1 MNPAL
6 NNFIKDNSPVIDPRI
21 GDGISYSESG
31 KIPAFIDRVLRIN
44 SASFPKGMVYKGLRK
59 ATPLEGYKY
68 QTRPLNNIRRYD
80 INRNDIRMYVFDFE
94 FNGTP
99 MSKYIYLPFIS
110 RHGFMHMNGVKYVV
124 SPVVADGIMTIKPN
138 SIFVKLIKTKLW
150 FERFV
155 TQIVVDGVREYVPIY
170 FSKIHHKESDGSAG
184 GRMIKM
190 KPTLVHYL
198 CCKYGLTKTLELF
211 GLTDVRMVD
220 IQEFKNNPDQYP
232 REDWV
237 VIESTG
243 KKPARTY
250 SYMFYTP
257 MQYLFLVPRKE
268 YEAISTSPSVMGT
281 LIYILEHFPS
291 PRRMNP
297 DTINNID
304 AWRLMLGESIR
315 SSDEHYA
322 VIKNAMDK
330 HMISLDEYV
339 DEMVHDDFK
348 RIGFAQIDSVYKLF
362 IFIVQNFNLMVSEV
376 NKIATSN
383 SFYGKQLQV
392 LQFLLF
398 NIVKAINRCYFELNS
413 LRIEQERDPNKNIKD
428 DDIRKILNNIRP
440 EEIMRIKEHA
450 EIIPVEDPTDLPLL
464 KLGRIVVPQ
473 EKSDKLRTAKTSFD
487 VNSPENKLNA
497 SLIEAGAALDMAK
510 ADPAGRNRINLF
522 VNLSDDLT
530 IIPNPKL
537 EPIMSELRDKLGQD

>member
-6 NNFIKDNSPVIDPRI
+6 NNFIKEETPVIDPRI

-155 TQIVVDGVREYVPIY
+155 CQVVVDGAREYVPVY

-211 GLTDVRMVD
+211 GLTNVQMVD
-220 IQEFKNNPDQYP
+220 IQEFKQNPDRYP
-232 REDWV
+232 KEDWV

-243 KKPARTY
+243 KKPARTC
-250 SYMFYTP
+250 SYMLYTP
-257 MQYLFLVPRKE
+257 MQYLFLVPRQQ
-268 YEAISTSPSVMGT
+268 YESISTSPSVMGT

-297 DTINNID
+297 DTVNNID

-348 RIGFAQIDSVYKLF
+348 RIGLAQIDSVYKLF

-413 LRIEQERDPNKNIKD
+413 LRIEQDRDPNKNIKD

-530 IIPNPKL
+530 IVPNPKL

>member
-1 MNPAL
+1 MNPLL
-6 NNFIKDNSPVIDPRI
+6 NKFIKDNTPVIDPRI
-21 GDGISYSESG
+21 GDGLSYSESS

-44 SASFPKGMVYKGLRK
+44 SASFPKGLVYIGLRK
-59 ATPLEGYKY
+59 ATPLEGYRY
-68 QTRPLNNIRRYD
+68 QTRALNNIRRYD
-80 INRNDIRMYVFDFE
+80 INRNDIRMYVFHFE

-99 MSKYIYLPFIS
+99 MQKYIYLPFIS

-155 TQIVVDGVREYVPIY
+155 SQIVVDGVREYVPIY
-170 FSKIHHKESDGSAG
+170 FSKIHHKESDSNSG

-198 CCKYGLTKTLELF
+198 CCKYGMTKTLELF
-211 GLTDVRMVD
+211 GFSNVLMVNVD
-220 IQEFKNNPDQYP
+220 EFKQNPDKYP
-232 REDWV
+232 KEDWV
-237 VIESTG
+237 VVESTG
-243 KKPARTY
+243 KKPAR
-250 SYMFYTP
+250 SYAYGLYTP
-257 MQYLFLVPRKE
+257 MQYLFLVPRQQ
-268 YEAISTSPSVMGT
+268 YENISTAPSVLGT
-281 LIYILEHFPS
+281 LIYVLEHFPS
-291 PRRMNP
+291 PKRMNP

-304 AWRLMLGESIR
+304 SWRLMLGESIR

-348 RIGFAQIDSVYKLF
+348 RIGFGQIDSVYKLF
-362 IFIVQNFNLMVSEV
+362 IFIVQNFNVMVSEV

-392 LQFLLF
+392 LQFLLY
-398 NIVKAINRCYFELNS
+398 NIVKAINRCYFELNG
-413 LRIEQERDPNKNIKD
+413 LRIEQERDPNKVIKD
-428 DDIRKILNNIRP
+428 DDIRKILGNIRP

-473 EKSDKLRTAKTSFD
+473 EKSDKLRTSKTSFD
-487 VNSPENKLNA
+487 VSSPENKLNA
-497 SLIEAGAALDMAK
+497 SLIEVGAALDMAK

-522 VNLSDDLT
+522 VKLSDDLT
-530 IIPNPKL
+530 IIPNEEL
-537 EPIMSELRDKLGQD
+537 EPIMSSLRDKLGQD

>member
-1 MNPAL
+1 
-6 NNFIKDNSPVIDPRI
+6 
-21 GDGISYSESG
+21 
-31 KIPAFIDRVLRIN
+31 
-44 SASFPKGMVYKGLRK
+44 
-59 ATPLEGYKY
+59 
-68 QTRPLNNIRRYD
+68 
-80 INRNDIRMYVFDFE
+80 
-94 FNGTP
+94 
-99 MSKYIYLPFIS
+99 
-110 RHGFMHMNGVKYVV
+110 
-124 SPVVADGIMTIKPN
+124 
-138 SIFVKLIKTKLW
+138 
-150 FERFV
+150 
-155 TQIVVDGVREYVPIY
+155 
-170 FSKIHHKESDGSAG
+170 
-184 GRMIKM
+184 
-190 KPTLVHYL
+190 
-198 CCKYGLTKTLELF
+198 
-211 GLTDVRMVD
+211 
-220 IQEFKNNPDQYP
+220 
-232 REDWV
+232 
-237 VIESTG
+237 
-243 KKPARTY
+243 
-250 SYMFYTP
+250 
-257 MQYLFLVPRKE
+257 
-268 YEAISTSPSVMGT
+268 
-281 LIYILEHFPS
+281 
-291 PRRMNP
+291 
-297 DTINNID
+297 
-304 AWRLMLGESIR
+304 MLGESIR

-413 LRIEQERDPNKNIKD
+413 LRIEQDRDPNKNIKD

>member
-6 NNFIKDNSPVIDPRI
+6 NNFIKEETPVIDPRI

-155 TQIVVDGVREYVPIY
+155 CQVVVDGAREYVPVY

-211 GLTDVRMVD
+211 GLTNVQMVD
-220 IQEFKNNPDQYP
+220 IQEFKQNPDRYP
-232 REDWV
+232 KEYWV
-237 VIESTG
+237 VIESIG

-250 SYMFYTP
+250 SYMLYTP
-257 MQYLFLVPRKE
+257 MQYLFLVPRQQ
-268 YEAISTSPSVMGT
+268 YESISTSPSVMGT

-297 DTINNID
+297 DTVNNID

-413 LRIEQERDPNKNIKD
+413 LRIEQDRDPNKNIKD

-530 IIPNPKL
+530 IVPNPKL

>member
-1 MNPAL
+1 MNPELCKLIA
-6 NNFIKDNSPVIDPRI
+6 NKTPVIDPRI
-21 GDGISYSESG
+21 GDGISYSESH

-80 INRNDIRMYVFDFE
+80 INRNDIRLHVFDFE
-94 FNGTP
+94 YNGTP
-99 MSKYIYLPFIS
+99 LSKYIYLPFIS
-110 RHGFMHMNGVKYVV
+110 RHGFMYMNGVKYVV

-155 TQIVVDGVREYVPIY
+155 TQVVVDGVREYVPIY
-170 FSKIHHKESDGSAG
+170 FSKIHHKESDSNSG

-211 GLTDVRMVD
+211 GLTNVQMVD
-220 IQEFKNNPDQYP
+220 IQEFKNNQDRYP

-243 KKPARTY
+243 KKPAHTY
-250 SYMFYTP
+250 SYMLYTP
-257 MQYLFLVPRKE
+257 MQYLFLVPRQQ
-268 YEAISTSPSVMGT
+268 YESVSTSLSVLGT
-281 LIYILEHFPS
+281 LIYVLEHFPS

-297 DTINNID
+297 DVINNID

-339 DEMVHDDFK
+339 DEMVHEDFK
-348 RIGFAQIDSVYKLF
+348 RIGYGQIDSVYKLF
-362 IFIVQNFNLMVSEV
+362 IFIVQNFNSMVSEV

-383 SFYGKQLQV
+383 SFYGKQFQV

-398 NIVKAINRCYFELNS
+398 NIVKAINRCYFELNG
-413 LRIEQERDPNKNIKD
+413 LRIEQERDLNKLIKD

-510 ADPAGRNRINLF
+510 ADPAGRNRLNLF

>member
-6 NNFIKDNSPVIDPRI
+6 NNFIKEETPVIDPRI

-155 TQIVVDGVREYVPIY
+155 CQVVVDGAREYVPVY
-170 FSKIHHKESDGSAG
+170 FSKIHHKESDGSVG

-211 GLTDVRMVD
+211 GLTNVQMVD
-220 IQEFKNNPDQYP
+220 IQEFKQNPDRYP
-232 REDWV
+232 KEDWV

-257 MQYLFLVPRKE
+257 MQYLFLVPRQQ
-268 YEAISTSPSVMGT
+268 YESISTSPSVMGT

-297 DTINNID
+297 DTVNNID

-413 LRIEQERDPNKNIKD
+413 LRIEQDRDPNKNIKD

-530 IIPNPKL
+530 IVPNPKL

>member
-1 MNPAL
+1 MNPLL
-6 NNFIKDNSPVIDPRI
+6 NKFIKDNTPVIDPRI
-21 GDGISYSESG
+21 GDGLSYSESS

-44 SASFPKGMVYKGLRK
+44 SASFPKGLVYIGLRK
-59 ATPLEGYKY
+59 ATPLEGYRY
-68 QTRPLNNIRRYD
+68 QTRALNNIRRYD
-80 INRNDIRMYVFDFE
+80 INRNDIRMYVFHFE

-99 MSKYIYLPFIS
+99 MQKYIYLPFIS
-110 RHGFMHMNGVKYVV
+110 RHGFMYMNGVKYVV

-155 TQIVVDGVREYVPIY
+155 SQIVVDGVREYVPIY
-170 FSKIHHKESDGSAG
+170 FSKIHHKESDSNSG

-198 CCKYGLTKTLELF
+198 CCKYGMTKTLELF
-211 GLTDVRMVD
+211 GFSNVLMVNVD
-220 IQEFKNNPDQYP
+220 EFKQNPDKYP
-232 REDWV
+232 KEDWV
-237 VIESTG
+237 VVESTG
-243 KKPARTY
+243 KKPAR
-250 SYMFYTP
+250 SYAYGLYTP
-257 MQYLFLVPRKE
+257 MQYLFLVPRQQ
-268 YEAISTSPSVMGT
+268 YENISTAPSVLGT
-281 LIYILEHFPS
+281 LIYVLEHFPS
-291 PRRMNP
+291 PKRMNP
-297 DTINNID
+297 DTVNNID
-304 AWRLMLGESIR
+304 SWRLMLGESIR

-348 RIGFAQIDSVYKLF
+348 RIGFSQIDSVYKLF
-362 IFIVQNFNLMVSEV
+362 IFIVQNFNVMVSEV

-398 NIVKAINRCYFELNS
+398 NIVKAINRCYFELNG
-413 LRIEQERDPNKNIKD
+413 LRIEQERDPNKVIKD
-428 DDIRKILNNIRP
+428 DDIRKILGNIRP

-473 EKSDKLRTAKTSFD
+473 EKSDKLRTSKTSFD
-487 VNSPENKLNA
+487 VSSPENKLNA
-497 SLIEAGAALDMAK
+497 SLIEVGAALDMAK

-522 VNLSDDLT
+522 VKLSDDLT
-530 IIPNPKL
+530 IIPNEEL
-537 EPIMSELRDKLGQD
+537 EPIMSSLRDKLGQD

>member
-1 MNPAL
+1 MNPLL
-6 NNFIKDNSPVIDPRI
+6 NKFIKDNTPVIDPRI
-21 GDGISYSESG
+21 GDGLSYSESN

-44 SASFPKGMVYKGLRK
+44 SASFPKGLVYIGLRK
-59 ATPLEGYKY
+59 ATPLEGYRY
-68 QTRPLNNIRRYD
+68 QTRALNNIRRYD
-80 INRNDIRMYVFDFE
+80 INRNDIRMYVFHFE

-99 MSKYIYLPFIS
+99 MQKYIYLPFIS

-155 TQIVVDGVREYVPIY
+155 SQIVVDGVREYVPIY
-170 FSKIHHKESDGSAG
+170 FSKIHHKESDSNSG

-198 CCKYGLTKTLELF
+198 CCKYGMTKTLELF
-211 GLTDVRMVD
+211 GLSNVLMVGVD
-220 IQEFKNNPDQYP
+220 EFKQNPDKYP
-232 REDWV
+232 KEDWV
-237 VIESTG
+237 VVESTG
-243 KKPARTY
+243 KKPAR
-250 SYMFYTP
+250 SYAYGLYTP
-257 MQYLFLVPRKE
+257 MQYLFLVPRQQ
-268 YEAISTSPSVMGT
+268 YETISTAPSVLGT
-281 LIYILEHFPS
+281 LIYVLEHFPS
-291 PRRMNP
+291 PKRMNP
-297 DTINNID
+297 DTVNNID
-304 AWRLMLGESIR
+304 SWRLMLGESIR

-348 RIGFAQIDSVYKLF
+348 RIGFGQIDSVYKLF
-362 IFIVQNFNLMVSEV
+362 VFIVQNFNVMVSEV

-398 NIVKAINRCYFELNS
+398 NIVKAINRCYFELNG
-413 LRIEQERDPNKNIKD
+413 LRIEQERDPNKVIKD
-428 DDIRKILNNIRP
+428 DDIRKILGNIRP

-473 EKSDKLRTAKTSFD
+473 EKSDKLRTSKTSFD
-487 VNSPENKLNA
+487 VSSPENKLNA
-497 SLIEAGAALDMAK
+497 SLIEVGAALDMAK

-522 VNLSDDLT
+522 VKLSDDLT
-530 IIPNPKL
+530 IIPNEEL
-537 EPIMSELRDKLGQD
+537 EPIMSSLRDKLGQD

>member
-1 MNPAL
+1 MNPLL
-6 NNFIKDNSPVIDPRI
+6 NKFIKDNTPVIDPRI
-21 GDGISYSESG
+21 GDGLSYSESN

-44 SASFPKGMVYKGLRK
+44 SASFPKGLVYIGLRK
-59 ATPLEGYKY
+59 ATPLEGYRY
-68 QTRPLNNIRRYD
+68 QTRALNNIRRYD
-80 INRNDIRMYVFDFE
+80 INRNDIRMYVFHFE

-99 MSKYIYLPFIS
+99 MQKYIYLPFIS

-155 TQIVVDGVREYVPIY
+155 SQIVVDGVREYVPIY
-170 FSKIHHKESDGSAG
+170 FSKIHHKESDSNSG

-198 CCKYGLTKTLELF
+198 CCKYGMTKTLELF
-211 GLTDVRMVD
+211 GFSNVLMVNVD
-220 IQEFKNNPDQYP
+220 EFKQNPDKYP
-232 REDWV
+232 KEDWV
-237 VIESTG
+237 VVESTG
-243 KKPARTY
+243 KKPAR
-250 SYMFYTP
+250 SYAYGLYTP
-257 MQYLFLVPRKE
+257 MQYLFLVPRQQ
-268 YEAISTSPSVMGT
+268 YENISTAPSVLGT
-281 LIYILEHFPS
+281 LIYVLEHFPS
-291 PRRMNP
+291 PKRMNP
-297 DTINNID
+297 DTVNNID
-304 AWRLMLGESIR
+304 SWRLMLGESIR

-348 RIGFAQIDSVYKLF
+348 RIGFGQIDSVYKLF
-362 IFIVQNFNLMVSEV
+362 IFIVQNFNVMVSEV

-398 NIVKAINRCYFELNS
+398 NIVKAINRCYFELNG
-413 LRIEQERDPNKNIKD
+413 LRIEQERDPNKVIKD
-428 DDIRKILNNIRP
+428 DDIRKILGNIRP

-473 EKSDKLRTAKTSFD
+473 EKSDKLRTSKTSFD
-487 VNSPENKLNA
+487 VSSPENKLNA
-497 SLIEAGAALDMAK
+497 SLIEVGAALDMAK

-522 VNLSDDLT
+522 VKLSDDLT
-530 IIPNPKL
+530 IIPNEEL
-537 EPIMSELRDKLGQD
+537 EPIMASLRDKLGQD

>member
-1 MNPAL
+1 
-6 NNFIKDNSPVIDPRI
+6 
-21 GDGISYSESG
+21 
-31 KIPAFIDRVLRIN
+31 
-44 SASFPKGMVYKGLRK
+44 
-59 ATPLEGYKY
+59 
-68 QTRPLNNIRRYD
+68 
-80 INRNDIRMYVFDFE
+80 
-94 FNGTP
+94 
-99 MSKYIYLPFIS
+99 
-110 RHGFMHMNGVKYVV
+110 
-124 SPVVADGIMTIKPN
+124 
-138 SIFVKLIKTKLW
+138 
-150 FERFV
+150 
-155 TQIVVDGVREYVPIY
+155 
-170 FSKIHHKESDGSAG
+170 
-184 GRMIKM
+184 
-190 KPTLVHYL
+190 
-198 CCKYGLTKTLELF
+198 
-211 GLTDVRMVD
+211 
-220 IQEFKNNPDQYP
+220 
-232 REDWV
+232 
-237 VIESTG
+237 
-243 KKPARTY
+243 
-250 SYMFYTP
+250 
-257 MQYLFLVPRKE
+257 MQYLFLVPRSQ
-268 YEAISTSPSVMGT
+268 YETISTSLSVMGT

-297 DTINNID
+297 DTVNNID

-428 DDIRKILNNIRP
+428 EDIRKILNNIRP

-510 ADPAGRNRINLF
+510 ADPSGRNRINLF
-522 VNLSDDLT
+522 VNLSNDLT
-530 IIPNPKL
+530 ITPNPKL
-537 EPIMSELRDKLGQD
+537 EPIMSELRDKFGQD

>member
-1 MNPAL
+1 MNPLL
-6 NNFIKDNSPVIDPRI
+6 NKFIKDNTPVIDPRI
-21 GDGISYSESG
+21 GDGLSYSESN

-44 SASFPKGMVYKGLRK
+44 SASFPKGLVYIGLRK

-68 QTRPLNNIRRYD
+68 QTRALNNIRRYD
-80 INRNDIRMYVFDFE
+80 INRNDIRMYVFHFE

-99 MSKYIYLPFIS
+99 MQKYIYLPFIS

-155 TQIVVDGVREYVPIY
+155 SQIVVDGVREYVPIY
-170 FSKIHHKESDGSAG
+170 FSKIHHKESDSNSG

-198 CCKYGLTKTLELF
+198 CCKYGMTKTLELF
-211 GLTDVRMVD
+211 GLNNVLMVNID
-220 IQEFKNNPDQYP
+220 EFKQNPDKYP
-232 REDWV
+232 KEDWV
-237 VIESTG
+237 VVESTG
-243 KKPARTY
+243 KKPAR
-250 SYMFYTP
+250 SYAYGLYIP
-257 MQYLFLVPRKE
+257 MQYLFLVPRQQ
-268 YEAISTSPSVMGT
+268 YENISTAPSVLGT
-281 LIYILEHFPS
+281 LIYVLEHFPS
-291 PRRMNP
+291 PKRMNP

-304 AWRLMLGESIR
+304 SWRLMLGESIR

-348 RIGFAQIDSVYKLF
+348 RIGYGQIDSVYKLF
-362 IFIVQNFNLMVSEV
+362 IFIVQNFNSMVSEV

-398 NIVKAINRCYFELNS
+398 NIVKAINRCYFELNG
-413 LRIEQERDPNKNIKD
+413 LRIEQERDPNKVIKD
-428 DDIRKILNNIRP
+428 DDIRKILGNIRP

-450 EIIPVEDPTDLPLL
+450 EIIPVEDSTDLPLL

-473 EKSDKLRTAKTSFD
+473 EKSDKLRTSKTSFD
-487 VNSPENKLNA
+487 VSSPENKLNA
-497 SLIEAGAALDMAK
+497 SLIEVGAALDMAK

-522 VNLSDDLT
+522 VKLSDDLT
-530 IIPNPKL
+530 IIPNEEL
-537 EPIMSELRDKLGQD
+537 EPIMSSLRDKLGQD

>member
-6 NNFIKDNSPVIDPRI
+6 NNFIKDNTPVIDPRI

-198 CCKYGLTKTLELF
+198 CCKYGLTKTLDLF

-250 SYMFYTP
+250 SYMLYNP

-510 ADPAGRNRINLF
+510 ADPAGRNRVNLF

>member
-6 NNFIKDNSPVIDPRI
+6 NNFIKDNTPVIDPRI

-124 SPVVADGIMTIKPN
+124 SPVIADGIMTIKPN

-198 CCKYGLTKTLELF
+198 CCKYGLTKTLDLF
-211 GLTDVRMVD
+211 GLSNVQMVD
-220 IQEFKNNPDQYP
+220 IQEFKQNPDKYP
-232 REDWV
+232 KEDWV

-250 SYMFYTP
+250 SYMLYTP
-257 MQYLFLVPRKE
+257 MQYLFLVPRQQ

-348 RIGFAQIDSVYKLF
+348 RIGFVQIDSVYKLF

-413 LRIEQERDPNKNIKD
+413 LRIEQDRDPNKNIKD

-530 IIPNPKL
+530 IIHNPKL

>member
-6 NNFIKDNSPVIDPRI
+6 NNFIKEETPVIDPRI

-94 FNGTP
+94 YNGTP

-155 TQIVVDGVREYVPIY
+155 CQVVVDGAREYVPVY
-170 FSKIHHKESDGSAG
+170 FSKIHHKESDSSAG

-211 GLTDVRMVD
+211 GLTNVQMVD
-220 IQEFKNNPDQYP
+220 IQEFKQNPDKYP

-237 VIESTG
+237 VIESIG

-250 SYMFYTP
+250 SYMLYTP
-257 MQYLFLVPRKE
+257 MQYLFLVPRQQ
-268 YEAISTSPSVMGT
+268 YESISTSPSVMGT

-322 VIKNAMDK
+322 VIKNTMDK

-376 NKIATSN
+376 NKMATSN

-413 LRIEQERDPNKNIKD
+413 LRIEQDRDPNKNIKD

>member
-6 NNFIKDNSPVIDPRI
+6 NNFIKDNTPVIDPRI
-21 GDGISYSESG
+21 GDGISYSESV

-198 CCKYGLTKTLELF
+198 CCKYGLTKTLDLF
-211 GLTDVRMVD
+211 SLSNVQMVD
-220 IQEFKNNPDQYP
+220 IQEFKQNPDKYP

-530 IIPNPKL
+530 ILPNPKL